1 MSATVLARA
10 SRAEWSRIW
19 SVRSSWAFAGLIGLA
34 VVGLGVIA
42 GIDVANSPGAGEG
55 GESAWD
61 VAGFTAMFAL
71 FGTVAWAVVTGT
83 ADHGTGA
90 IVPTLQWT
98 PRRGILLA
106 ARTGVIALT
115 MTVIGLA
122 LVVAASIAVRVLAP
136 DFGLP
141 LDEGLRRVGD
151 LTVVI
156 GCGALL
162 GIGLGL
168 ATRSTAAALVL
179 AIALL
184 LVLPLHH
191 RQPAVRVGGDGL
203 VAAAGVWRA
212 VPHLRRGATRTH
224 LADPGATDARRVG
237 GGGGVGRR
245 VAAPAQRRGSLKGH

>member
-1 MSATVLARA
+1 MTATVLARA

-42 GIDVANSPGAGEG
+42 GIDVANSPGAGDG

-90 IVPTLQWT
+90 IAPTLQWT
-98 PRRGILLA
+98 PRRGVLLA
-106 ARTGVIALT
+106 ARAGVIAVT

-122 LVVAASIAVRVLAP
+122 FVVAASAAVRLLAP

-141 LDEGLRRVGD
+141 LDQGLRRVGD
-151 LTVVI
+151 LVVVI

-168 ATRSTAAALVL
+168 VTRSTAAALVL

-184 LVLPLHH
+184 LVLPLL
-191 RQPAVRVGGDGL
+191 VGSLPFEWAATVSSRLPGSGALYLIFGDGPPGDLTPTSARLTL
-203 VAAAGVWRA
+203 VAWAVAAVAAGGWRL
-212 VPHLRRGATRTH
+212 LRS
-224 LADPGATDARRVG
+224 DA
-237 GGGGVGRR
+237 
-245 VAAPAQRRGSLKGH
+245 GH

>member
-1 MSATVLARA
+1 MSTTVLARA

-34 VVGLGVIA
+34 VVGFGVIA
-42 GIDVANSPGAGEG
+42 GIDVANSPGAPAD

-71 FGTVAWAVVTGT
+71 FGTVAWAVVTST
-83 ADHGTGA
+83 ADHSTGA

-98 PRRGILLA
+98 PRRHILLA
-106 ARTGVIALT
+106 ARGGVIALT
-115 MTVIGLA
+115 VTVIGIA
-122 LVVAASIAVRVLAP
+122 LVVVASTAVWALAP

-141 LDEGLRRVGD
+141 LDEGLRKVGD
-151 LTVVI
+151 LIVVL

-168 ATRSTAAALVL
+168 ATRSTAAALVI

-184 LVLPLHH
+184 LVLPLF
-191 RQPAVRVGGDGL
+191 VGNLPFDWAPTLSSRLPGSGALFLIFGDGPPGDL
-203 VAAAGVWRA
+203 TPASARVTLVVWAVAAITAGGWRL
-212 VPHLRRGATRTH
+212 LRS
-224 LADPGATDARRVG
+224 DA
-237 GGGGVGRR
+237 
-245 VAAPAQRRGSLKGH
+245 GH

>member
-34 VVGLGVIA
+34 VVGLGVLA
-42 GIDVANSPGAGEG
+42 GIDASDSPGPGA

-61 VAGFTAMFAL
+61 VAAFTAMFAL

-106 ARTGVIALT
+106 ARAGVIALT
-115 MTVIGLA
+115 TTVTGLV
-122 LVVAASIAVRVLAP
+122 LVIVASTAVWVLAP

-141 LDEGLRRVGD
+141 LDEGLHRVGD
-151 LTVVI
+151 LVVVI

-184 LVLPLHH
+184 LVLPLI
-191 RQPAVRVGGDGL
+191 VGGLPFDWAPTVSSRLPGSGAL
-203 VAAAGVWRA
+203 FLIFGNGPPGDLTPTSARLTLLAWAVAA
-212 VPHLRRGATRTH
+212 
-224 LADPGATDARRVG
+224 
-237 GGGGVGRR
+237 
-245 VAAPAQRRGSLKGH
+245 VAAGGWRLLRSDAGH